1 MPRYAIVEAPSAL
14 GHVPEHL
21 GVERA
26 PEVLLGAGLADGLAA
41 RRAGR
46 VEAAGYSAERDSGT
60 HIMNPQAIRDYS
72 PLLADAVTA
81 VLDAGEFP
89 VVLGG
94 DCSILLGTMLALRRR
109 GRYGL
114 LYIDG
119 DADFY
124 QPEVNPLGGA
134 ASASDL
140 AFATGRGPDV
150 VTDIEGRRPLVRAED
165 VVVFAC
171 RDAADRERRGCQPL
185 PEDLLVIDRDQ
196 VRRVGAAAAAR
207 EAVRYLTREGG
218 PQDGFWI
225 HLDADV
231 FDETIMPAVDDP
243 RPDGLAWD
251 EVVSALSIAAGSG
264 HAVGLQV
271 AIYNPDI
278 DAAGS
283 NGRGLA
289 ATVREAGPGRGVRLR
304 ARPRPPPAPS
314 LSGQLPR
321 STSRDGHRVMGHHL
335 GELVTPEYGGLP
347 VRPCRSSSPHR
358 RKNIFPYQSQSPP
371 YCSVVCHEPVR
382 QPCDAATLTMLLSSC
397 TPVFT
402 IEDSNGQ
409 DRET

>member
-1 MPRYAIVEAPSAL
+1 MQEVGVPRYAIVEAPSAL

-46 VEAAGYSAERDSGT
+46 IEAAGYSADRDSGT
-60 HIMNPQAIRDYS
+60 HVMNPQAIRDYS

-81 VLDAGEFP
+81 VLGEGEFP

-124 QPEVNPLGGA
+124 QPEVNPLNGA

-140 AFATGRGPDV
+140 AFATGYGPDV
-150 VTDIEGRRPLVRAED
+150 VTDIEGLRPLVRADD

-185 PEDLLVIDRDQ
+185 PAGLLVIDCDR
-196 VRRVGAAAAAR
+196 VRRLGAGAAAR
-207 EAVRYLTREGG
+207 EAVRYLTRDGG
-218 PQDGFWI
+218 PENGFWI

-231 FDETIMPAVDDP
+231 LDETIMQAVDDP

-251 EVVSALSIAAGSG
+251 ELVSALSIAVCSG
-264 HAVGLQV
+264 RAVGLQV

-278 DAAGS
+278 DAGGS
-283 NGRGLA
+283 NGLGLA
-289 ATVREAGPGRGVRLR
+289 ATVREAL
-304 ARPRPPPAPS
+304 AAS
-314 LSGQLPR
+314 A
-321 STSRDGHRVMGHHL
+321 
-335 GELVTPEYGGLP
+335 
-347 VRPCRSSSPHR
+347 
-358 RKNIFPYQSQSPP
+358 
-371 YCSVVCHEPVR
+371 
-382 QPCDAATLTMLLSSC
+382 DA
-397 TPVFT
+397 
-402 IEDSNGQ
+402 
-409 DRET
+409 

>member
-1 MPRYAIVEAPSAL
+1 MREAGYMPRYAIVEAPSAL

-26 PEVLLGAGLADGLAA
+26 PEALLGAGLADGLAA

-46 VEAAGYSAERDSGT
+46 VEAAGYSADRDSGT
-60 HIMNPQAIRDYS
+60 QVMNPKAIRDYS

-81 VLDAGEFP
+81 VLDQGEFP

-94 DCSILLGTMLALRRR
+94 DCSIVLGTMLALRRR

-140 AFATGRGPDV
+140 AFATGYGPDV
-150 VTDIEGRRPLVRAED
+150 VTDIESRRPLVRAED

-185 PEDLLVIDRDQ
+185 PAGMLVIDRDQ
-196 VRRVGAAAAAR
+196 VRRVGARAAAR
-207 EAVRYLTREGG
+207 DAVKYLTRDGG
-218 PQDGFWI
+218 PEDGFWV

-231 FDETIMPAVDDP
+231 LDETIMQAVDDP
-243 RPDGLAWD
+243 RPGGLAWD
-251 EVVSALSIAAGSG
+251 ELVSALSIAVGSG

-278 DAAGS
+278 DAGGT

-289 ATVREAGPGRGVRLR
+289 ATVRQAL
-304 ARPRPPPAPS
+304 AAS
-314 LSGQLPR
+314 A
-321 STSRDGHRVMGHHL
+321 
-335 GELVTPEYGGLP
+335 
-347 VRPCRSSSPHR
+347 
-358 RKNIFPYQSQSPP
+358 
-371 YCSVVCHEPVR
+371 
-382 QPCDAATLTMLLSSC
+382 DA
-397 TPVFT
+397 
-402 IEDSNGQ
+402 
-409 DRET
+409 

>member
-1 MPRYAIVEAPSAL
+1 VEAPSAL

-46 VEAAGYSAERDSGT
+46 VEAAGYSAERDPQT
-60 HIMNPQAIRDYS
+60 RVMNPQALRGYS
-72 PLLADAVTA
+72 PLLADAVAA
-81 VLDAGEFP
+81 VLDEGEFP

-94 DCSILLGTMLALRRR
+94 DCSVLLGTMLALRRR

-124 QPEVNPLGGA
+124 QPEVNPLRGA

-150 VTDIEGRRPLVRAED
+150 VTDIEGRRPLVRDND

-185 PEDLLVIDRDQ
+185 PQTMRVVDRDQ
-196 VRRVGAAAAAR
+196 VRRLGAGAAASQ
-207 EAVRYLTREGG
+207 AVRYLAREGG
-218 PQDGFWI
+218 PEDGFWI

-231 FDETIMPAVDDP
+231 FDETIMQAVDDP

-251 EVVSALSIAAGSG
+251 EVVSALSVAMRSG
-264 HAVGLQV
+264 RATGLQV

-278 DAAGS
+278 DTDGS

-289 ATVREAGPGRGVRLR
+289 ATVREALS
-304 ARPRPPPAPS
+304 APA
-314 LSGQLPR
+314 G
-321 STSRDGHRVMGHHL
+321 
-335 GELVTPEYGGLP
+335 
-347 VRPCRSSSPHR
+347 
-358 RKNIFPYQSQSPP
+358 
-371 YCSVVCHEPVR
+371 
-382 QPCDAATLTMLLSSC
+382 A
-397 TPVFT
+397 
-402 IEDSNGQ
+402 
-409 DRET
+409 

>member
-21 GVERA
+21 GVGRA
-26 PEVLLGAGLADGLAA
+26 PEVLLGAGLADGLGA

-46 VEAAGYSAERDSGT
+46 VEAAGYSADRDPGT
-60 HIMNPQAIRDYS
+60 QIMNPQAIRDYS

-81 VLDAGEFP
+81 VLGEGEFP

-124 QPEVNPLGGA
+124 QPEVNPLNGA

-140 AFATGRGPDV
+140 AFATGYGPGV
-150 VTDIEGRRPLVRAED
+150 VTDIEGLRPLVRAED

-171 RDAADRERRGCQPL
+171 RDAADRKRRGCQPL
-185 PEDLLVIDRDQ
+185 PAGLLVADRDQ
-196 VRRVGAAAAAR
+196 VRRLGAGAAAR
-207 EAVRYLTREGG
+207 EAVGYLTRDEG
-218 PQDGFWI
+218 PEEGFWI

-231 FDETIMPAVDDP
+231 LDETIMQAVDDP

-251 EVVSALSIAAGSG
+251 EVVSALSIAVRSG
-264 HAVGLQV
+264 RAVGLQV

-278 DAAGS
+278 DSDGS

-289 ATVREAGPGRGVRLR
+289 TTVQEAL
-304 ARPRPPPAPS
+304 AAS
-314 LSGQLPR
+314 A
-321 STSRDGHRVMGHHL
+321 
-335 GELVTPEYGGLP
+335 
-347 VRPCRSSSPHR
+347 
-358 RKNIFPYQSQSPP
+358 
-371 YCSVVCHEPVR
+371 
-382 QPCDAATLTMLLSSC
+382 DA
-397 TPVFT
+397 
-402 IEDSNGQ
+402 
-409 DRET
+409 

>member
-1 MPRYAIVEAPSAL
+1 MQEVARMPRYAIVEAPSAL

-94 DCSILLGTMLALRRR
+94 DCSIVLGTMLALRRR
-109 GRYGL
+109 GCYGL

-140 AFATGRGPDV
+140 AFATGSGPDV

-185 PEDLLVIDRDQ
+185 PEGLLVIDRDQ

-207 EAVRYLTREGG
+207 DAVRYLTREGG
-218 PQDGFWI
+218 PEDGFWI

-231 FDETIMPAVDDP
+231 FDETIMQAVDDP
-243 RPDGLAWD
+243 RPGGLAWD
-251 EVVSALSIAAGSG
+251 EVVSALSIAVTSG
-264 HAVGLQV
+264 HAAGLQV

-278 DAAGS
+278 DAGGS

-289 ATVREAGPGRGVRLR
+289 ATVRKVLTAS
-304 ARPRPPPAPS
+304 A
-314 LSGQLPR
+314 
-321 STSRDGHRVMGHHL
+321 
-335 GELVTPEYGGLP
+335 
-347 VRPCRSSSPHR
+347 
-358 RKNIFPYQSQSPP
+358 
-371 YCSVVCHEPVR
+371 
-382 QPCDAATLTMLLSSC
+382 DA
-397 TPVFT
+397 
-402 IEDSNGQ
+402 
-409 DRET
+409 

>member
-14 GHVPEHL
+14 GHIPEHL

-46 VEAAGYSAERDSGT
+46 VDAVGYSAERDPQT
-60 HIMNPQAIRDYS
+60 KVMNPQAISDYS
-72 PLLADAVTA
+72 PSLADAVAA
-81 VLDAGEFP
+81 VLDEGEFP

-94 DCSILLGTMLALRRR
+94 DCSVLLGTMLALRRR

-124 QPEVNPLGGA
+124 QPEVNPLRGA

-150 VTDIEGRRPLVRAED
+150 VTDIEGRRPLVRDD

-171 RDAADRERRGCQPL
+171 RDAADREHRGCQPL
-185 PEDLLVIDRDQ
+185 PENLLVIDRDQ
-196 VRRVGAAAAAR
+196 VRCLGAGAAAS

-231 FDETIMPAVDDP
+231 FDETIMQAVDDP
-243 RPDGLAWD
+243 RPDGLAWN
-251 EVVSALSIAAGSG
+251 EVVSALSVAVRSG
-264 HAVGLQV
+264 RAIGLQV

-278 DAAGS
+278 DADGS

-289 ATVREAGPGRGVRLR
+289 ATVREA
-304 ARPRPPPAPS
+304 
-314 LSGQLPR
+314 LSA
-321 STSRDGHRVMGHHL
+321 SA
-335 GELVTPEYGGLP
+335 
-347 VRPCRSSSPHR
+347 
-358 RKNIFPYQSQSPP
+358 
-371 YCSVVCHEPVR
+371 
-382 QPCDAATLTMLLSSC
+382 DA
-397 TPVFT
+397 
-402 IEDSNGQ
+402 
-409 DRET
+409 

>member
-1 MPRYAIVEAPSAL
+1 MAGKEVVSPVEECLGVLIRRSCAAVAAPSAL

-46 VEAAGYSAERDSGT
+46 IEAAGYSADRDSGT
-60 HIMNPQAIRDYS
+60 HVMNPQAIRDYS

-81 VLDAGEFP
+81 VLGEGEFP

-124 QPEVNPLGGA
+124 QPEVNPLSGA

-140 AFATGRGPDV
+140 AFATGYGPDV
-150 VTDIEGRRPLVRAED
+150 VTDIESRRPLVRADD

-185 PEDLLVIDRDQ
+185 PAGLLVIDRDR
-196 VRRVGAAAAAR
+196 VRRLGAGAAAR
-207 EAVRYLTREGG
+207 EAVRYLTRDGG
-218 PQDGFWI
+218 PEDGFWI

-231 FDETIMPAVDDP
+231 LDETIMQAVDDP

-251 EVVSALSIAAGSG
+251 ELLSALSIAVRSG
-264 HAVGLQV
+264 RAVGLQV

-278 DAAGS
+278 DTGGS

-289 ATVREAGPGRGVRLR
+289 ATVREAL
-304 ARPRPPPAPS
+304 A
-314 LSGQLPR
+314 
-321 STSRDGHRVMGHHL
+321 TSA
-335 GELVTPEYGGLP
+335 
-347 VRPCRSSSPHR
+347 
-358 RKNIFPYQSQSPP
+358 
-371 YCSVVCHEPVR
+371 
-382 QPCDAATLTMLLSSC
+382 DA
-397 TPVFT
+397 
-402 IEDSNGQ
+402 
-409 DRET
+409 

>member
-26 PEVLLGAGLADGLAA
+26 PDVLLGAGLADGLAA

-46 VEAAGYSAERDSGT
+46 VEAAGYSADRDDAT
-60 HIMNPQAIRDYS
+60 HVMNPQAIRDYS
-72 PLLADAVTA
+72 PLLADAVSA
-81 VLDAGEFP
+81 VLDQGEFP

-109 GRYGL
+109 DRYGL

-124 QPEVNPLGGA
+124 QPEANPLNGA

-140 AFATGRGPDV
+140 AFAAGYGPDV
-150 VTDIEGRRPLVRAED
+150 VTDIESRRPLVRAED

-185 PEDLLVIDRDQ
+185 PEGLQVIDRDQ
-196 VRRVGAAAAAR
+196 VRRLGAGAATR
-207 EAVRYLTREGG
+207 EAVRYLTRDGG
-218 PQDGFWI
+218 PEEGFWI

-231 FDETIMPAVDDP
+231 LDQTIMHAVDDP

-251 EVVSALSIAAGSG
+251 EVVSALSIAVRSG
-264 HAVGLQV
+264 RAVGLQV

-278 DAAGS
+278 DADGS

-289 ATVREAGPGRGVRLR
+289 ATVRKAL
-304 ARPRPPPAPS
+304 AAAA
-314 LSGQLPR
+314 
-321 STSRDGHRVMGHHL
+321 
-335 GELVTPEYGGLP
+335 
-347 VRPCRSSSPHR
+347 
-358 RKNIFPYQSQSPP
+358 
-371 YCSVVCHEPVR
+371 
-382 QPCDAATLTMLLSSC
+382 DA
-397 TPVFT
+397 
-402 IEDSNGQ
+402 
-409 DRET
+409 

>member
-14 GHVPEHL
+14 GHVPEHR

-46 VEAAGYSAERDSGT
+46 VEAAGYSADRDPRT
-60 HIMNPQAIRDYS
+60 HVMNPQAIRDYS

-81 VLDAGEFP
+81 VLGEGEFP

-124 QPEVNPLGGA
+124 QPEVNPLRGA

-140 AFATGRGPDV
+140 AFATGYGPDV
-150 VTDIEGRRPLVRAED
+150 VTDIESRRPLVRADD

-185 PEDLLVIDRDQ
+185 PAGLLVIDRDR
-196 VRRVGAAAAAR
+196 VRRLGAGAAAR
-207 EAVRYLTREGG
+207 EAVRYLARDGSPE
-218 PQDGFWI
+218 DGFWI

-231 FDETIMPAVDDP
+231 LDETIMQAVDDP
-243 RPDGLAWD
+243 RPDGLAW
-251 EVVSALSIAAGSG
+251 EELLSALSIAVRSG
-264 HAVGLQV
+264 RAVGLQV

-278 DAAGS
+278 DTGGS
-283 NGRGLA
+283 NGRSLA
-289 ATVREAGPGRGVRLR
+289 ATVREAL
-304 ARPRPPPAPS
+304 A
-314 LSGQLPR
+314 
-321 STSRDGHRVMGHHL
+321 TSA
-335 GELVTPEYGGLP
+335 
-347 VRPCRSSSPHR
+347 
-358 RKNIFPYQSQSPP
+358 
-371 YCSVVCHEPVR
+371 
-382 QPCDAATLTMLLSSC
+382 DA
-397 TPVFT
+397 
-402 IEDSNGQ
+402 
-409 DRET
+409 

>member
-14 GHVPEHL
+14 GHIPEHL

-46 VEAAGYSAERDSGT
+46 VDAVGYSAERDPQT
-60 HIMNPQAIRDYS
+60 KVMNPQAISDYS
-72 PLLADAVTA
+72 PSLADAVAA
-81 VLDAGEFP
+81 VLDEGEFP

-94 DCSILLGTMLALRRR
+94 DCSVLLGTMLALRRR

-124 QPEVNPLGGA
+124 QPEVNPLRGA

-150 VTDIEGRRPLVRAED
+150 VTDIEGRRPLVRDDD
-165 VVVFAC
+165 VVIFAC

-185 PEDLLVIDRDQ
+185 PENLLVIDRDQ
-196 VRRVGAAAAAR
+196 VRCLGAGAAAG
-207 EAVRYLTREGG
+207 EAVRFLTREAG
-218 PQDGFWI
+218 PRDGFWI

-231 FDETIMPAVDDP
+231 FDETIMQAVDDP
-243 RPDGLAWD
+243 RPDGLAWN
-251 EVVSALSIAAGSG
+251 EVVSALSVAVRSG
-264 HAVGLQV
+264 RAIGLQV

-278 DAAGS
+278 DADGS

-289 ATVREAGPGRGVRLR
+289 ATVREA
-304 ARPRPPPAPS
+304 
-314 LSGQLPR
+314 LSA
-321 STSRDGHRVMGHHL
+321 
-335 GELVTPEYGGLP
+335 
-347 VRPCRSSSPHR
+347 CA
-358 RKNIFPYQSQSPP
+358 
-371 YCSVVCHEPVR
+371 
-382 QPCDAATLTMLLSSC
+382 DA
-397 TPVFT
+397 
-402 IEDSNGQ
+402 
-409 DRET
+409 

>member
-14 GHVPEHL
+14 GHVPEHR

-26 PEVLLGAGLADGLAA
+26 PEALLGAGLADGLAA

-60 HIMNPQAIRDYS
+60 HILNPQAIRDYS

-81 VLDAGEFP
+81 VLGAGEFP

-150 VTDIEGRRPLVRAED
+150 VTGIEGRRPLVRAED

-185 PEDLLVIDRDQ
+185 PEGLLVIDRDQ

-231 FDETIMPAVDDP
+231 FDETIMQAVDDP

-251 EVVSALSIAAGSG
+251 EVVSALSIAVGSG
-264 HAVGLQV
+264 HAAGLQV

-289 ATVREAGPGRGVRLR
+289 ATVR
-304 ARPRPPPAPS
+304 
-314 LSGQLPR
+314 
-321 STSRDGHRVMGHHL
+321 
-335 GELVTPEYGGLP
+335 
-347 VRPCRSSSPHR
+347 
-358 RKNIFPYQSQSPP
+358 
-371 YCSVVCHEPVR
+371 
-382 QPCDAATLTMLLSSC
+382 AALTASAAA
-397 TPVFT
+397 
-402 IEDSNGQ
+402 
-409 DRET
+409 